1 MSRTTESEAPVA
13 SEKPARFFIECASR
27 LRTTLSQVLFAIVPP
42 VLPPYILLLK
52 GDIGMGLY
60 NSPKRL
66 RTRSLR
72 RHRILLPAFAVALW
86 SCAGPQLQQDVER
99 PAPSYASPPATTGI
113 LAEMASRVHAS
124 SGPEYSGYHLLDG
137 SHEALIWRLALI
149 DSAVSSVDIMT
160 YLWYPD
166 ASGRLI
172 LERAVL
178 AARRGVRVRLVVD
191 DLMTIGQEQLH
202 ADLERQANI
211 EVRLFN
217 PWSKRSLFA
226 RGGEMVA
233 EMERLNTRM
242 HDKLLIADGR
252 AAIIGG
258 RNIGDHYFGLNKSYN
273 FHDLDV
279 LAIGEMAQQSNGMFD
294 QFWNSDWVASA
305 RNLTTK
311 PNPER
316 AAASWAKLQ
325 KKNRE
330 ADVLASFPIEPKNW
344 TAELVELE
352 PMLHPGTGDLI
363 YDEVSAEGI
372 AQSMIASM
380 FAIFDRA
387 EEELLIT
394 NAYIIPGERGIE
406 FLRMLNDRGV
416 DVRILTNSLASH
428 DVPAVNS
435 HYEPWRD
442 DILRTGTRLFEARA
456 DAAIQSLVDVPPVSA
471 KFVGLHS
478 KASVSDGRLVFIG
491 SMNLDPRSGAINT
504 EMGAVIDSPGL
515 GGELRELMLRD
526 MSPDNAWEVSLAD
539 DGRLRWT
546 NSDETVYKQP
556 TRGFLQHVMNAIFKV
571 VPKEQF

>member
-1 MSRTTESEAPVA
+1 MFSIDTAGMPMLKSAIRPLASGGRRNPVFLA
-13 SEKPARFFIECASR
+13 
-27 LRTTLSQVLFAIVPP
+27 VLA
-42 VLPPYILLLK
+42 LLLW
-52 GDIGMGLY
+52 G
-60 NSPKRL
+60 
-66 RTRSLR
+66 
-72 RHRILLPAFAVALW
+72 
-86 SCAGPQLQQDVER
+86 CAGPQLQQDAER
-99 PAPSYASPPATTGI
+99 PEPSYASPPADSGV
-113 LAEMASRVHAS
+113 LAEIAGRINTA
-124 SGPEYSGYHLLDG
+124 SGPEHSGFHLLDG
-137 SHEALIWRLALI
+137 SRESLTWRLALI
-149 DSAVSSVDIMT
+149 DSAVSSIDIMT

-202 ADLERQANI
+202 ADLERQPNI
-211 EVRLFN
+211 EIRLFN
-217 PWSKRSLFA
+217 PWKKRDLFS

-258 RNIGDHYFGLNKSYN
+258 RNLGDHYFGLNRNYN

-294 QFWNSDWVASA
+294 EFWNSEWVASA
-305 RNLTTK
+305 QNLTTK
-311 PNPER
+311 PDPER

-325 KKNRE
+325 RKNRE
-330 ADVLASFPIEPKNW
+330 AEVLASFPVEPKDW
-344 TAELVELE
+344 TLEFAELE
-352 PMLHPGTGDLI
+352 PQLHAGTGDLI
-363 YDEVSAEGI
+363 YDEPSAEGVT
-372 AQSMIASM
+372 QSMVARM

-406 FLRMLNDRGV
+406 FLRTLNARGV

-442 DILRTGTRLFEARA
+442 DIVGTGTKLYELRA
-456 DAAIQSLVDVPPVSA
+456 DAAIQSMVDVPPVSA
-471 KFVGLHS
+471 KFVGLHT
-478 KASVSDGRLVFIG
+478 KASVSDGQLVFIG

-539 DGRLRWT
+539 DGRLQWT
-546 NSDETVYKQP
+546 NSDETVRKQP
-556 TRGFLQHVMNAIFKV
+556 TRGFMQHIMNAIFKV

>member
-1 MSRTTESEAPVA
+1 MRDPGRRPSIPGRW
-13 SEKPARFFIECASR
+13 
-27 LRTTLSQVLFAIVPP
+27 
-42 VLPPYILLLK
+42 
-52 GDIGMGLY
+52 
-60 NSPKRL
+60 
-66 RTRSLR
+66 RTRAS
-72 RHRILLPAFAVALW
+72 LPAIAVSLLA
-86 SCAGPQLQQDVER
+86 CAGPQLQQDLER
-99 PAPSYASPPATTGI
+99 PAPSYASPPATSGI
-113 LAEMASRVHAS
+113 LAGIAGRIHAS
-124 SGPEYSGYHLLDG
+124 SGPGFSGFHLLDG
-137 SHEALIWRLALI
+137 SHDALAWRLVLI
-149 DSAVSSVDIMT
+149 DSAVSSLDIMT

-166 ASGRLI
+166 AAGKLI

-202 ADLERQANI
+202 ADLARQPNI

-217 PWSKRSLFA
+217 PWKKRDLFS

-258 RNIGDHYFGLNKSYN
+258 RNIGDHYFGLHSSYN

-294 QFWNSDWVASA
+294 QFWNSEWVVSA
-305 RNLTTK
+305 QHLTTK
-311 PNPER
+311 PDPER
-316 AAASWAKLQ
+316 AAAAWAKLQ
-325 KKNRE
+325 KENRE
-330 ADVLASFPIEPKNW
+330 ADVLASFPIEPKVW
-344 TAELVELE
+344 TAELAELE
-352 PMLHPGTGDLI
+352 PLLHPGTGDLI
-363 YDEVSAEGI
+363 YDEVSAEGVS
-372 AQSMIASM
+372 QSMIAKM

-406 FLRMLNDRGV
+406 FLRMLDDRGV
-416 DVRILTNSLASH
+416 DVRLLTNSLASH

-442 DILRTGTRLFEARA
+442 DIVGTGAKLYELRA
-456 DAAIQSLVDVPPVSA
+456 DAEIQSIVDVPPA
-471 KFVGLHS
+471 AARFVGLHT

-515 GGELRELMLRD
+515 GGELRDLMLRD
-526 MSPDNAWEVSLAD
+526 MSPGNAWEVSLD
-539 DGRLRWT
+539 ENGRLRWT
-546 NSDETVYKQP
+546 NSDETVYRQP

>member
-1 MSRTTESEAPVA
+1 MLKSAFCFAAAGRWRTPVSLA
-13 SEKPARFFIECASR
+13 
-27 LRTTLSQVLFAIVPP
+27 VLGF
-42 VLPPYILLLK
+42 VLL
-52 GDIGMGLY
+52 G
-60 NSPKRL
+60 
-66 RTRSLR
+66 
-72 RHRILLPAFAVALW
+72 
-86 SCAGPQLQQDVER
+86 CAGPKLQQDVER
-99 PAPSYASPPATTGI
+99 PEPSYASPPADSGV
-113 LAEMASRVHAS
+113 LAEIAGRIDAAH
-124 SGPEYSGYHLLDG
+124 GPAYSGFHLLDG
-137 SHEALIWRLALI
+137 SRESLNWRLALI
-149 DSAVSSVDIMT
+149 DSAVSSIDLMT

-166 ASGRLI
+166 ASGRRI

-202 ADLERQANI
+202 ADLEREPNI

-217 PWSKRSLFA
+217 PWKKRGLLS

-252 AAIIGG
+252 AAVVGG
-258 RNIGDHYFGLNKSYN
+258 RNLGDHYFGLNRKYN

-279 LAIGEMAQQSNGMFD
+279 LAIGEMAEQSNGMFD
-294 QFWNSDWVASA
+294 EFWNSEWVASA

-311 PNPER
+311 PDPER

-325 KKNRE
+325 KQIRE
-330 ADVLASFPIEPKNW
+330 AEVLASFPIEPHDW
-344 TAELVELE
+344 SQEFAELE
-352 PMLHPGTGDLI
+352 PLLHAGTGDLV
-363 YDEVSAEGI
+363 YDEISAQGVS
-372 AQSMIASM
+372 QSMIGRM

-406 FLRMLNDRGV
+406 FLRTLNARGV

-442 DILRTGTRLFEARA
+442 DIVGTGTKLYELRA
-456 DAAIQSLVDVPPVSA
+456 DAAIQSIVDVPPVSA
-471 KFVGLHS
+471 KFVGLHT

-504 EMGAVIDSPGL
+504 EMGAIIDSPGL
-515 GGELRELMLRD
+515 GRELRELMLRD
-526 MSPDNAWEVSLAD
+526 MRPENAWEVSLAD
-539 DGRLRWT
+539 DGRLQWQ
-546 NSDETVYKQP
+546 NSDETVRKQP
-556 TRGFLQHVMNAIFKV
+556 TRGFLQHIMNTIFKV

>member
-1 MSRTTESEAPVA
+1 
-13 SEKPARFFIECASR
+13 
-27 LRTTLSQVLFAIVPP
+27 
-42 VLPPYILLLK
+42 
-52 GDIGMGLY
+52 MGLY

-72 RHRILLPAFAVALW
+72 RNRFALPALALVLW
-86 SCAGPQLQQDVER
+86 GCAGPQLQQDVER
-99 PAPSYASPPATTGI
+99 PEPSYASPPAVSGV
-113 LAEMASRVHAS
+113 LAEIAGRIHAS
-124 SGPEYSGYHLLDG
+124 SGPEFSGFHLLDG
-137 SHEALIWRLALI
+137 SYEALAWRLALI

-217 PWSKRSLFA
+217 PWRKRNLFS
-226 RGGEMVA
+226 RGGEMIA

-258 RNIGDHYFGLNKSYN
+258 RNIGDHYFGLNSSYS

-294 QFWNSDWVASA
+294 EFWNSEWVASA

-325 KKNRE
+325 KRNRDAGVLE
-330 ADVLASFPIEPKNW
+330 AFPIEPKDW
-344 TAELVELE
+344 KQELMELE
-352 PMLHPGTGDLI
+352 PLLHPGTGDLI
-363 YDEVSAEGI
+363 YDEVSDNGI
-372 AQSMIASM
+372 SQSMVGRM

-406 FLRMLNDRGV
+406 FLQILNARGV

-442 DILRTGTRLFEARA
+442 NIVRTGTRLYELRA
-456 DAAIQSLVDVPPVSA
+456 DATIQSIVDVPPVAA
-471 KFVGLHS
+471 KFVGLHT

-515 GGELRELMLRD
+515 GRELRELMLRD
-526 MSPDNAWEVSLAD
+526 MGPENAWEVTLTEK
-539 DGRLRWT
+539 GRLQWR
-546 NSDETVYKQP
+546 NSDETVDKQP